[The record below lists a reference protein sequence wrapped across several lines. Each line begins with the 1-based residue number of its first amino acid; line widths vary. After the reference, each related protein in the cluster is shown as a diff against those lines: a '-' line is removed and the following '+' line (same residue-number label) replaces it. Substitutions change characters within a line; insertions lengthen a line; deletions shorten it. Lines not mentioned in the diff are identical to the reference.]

1 MAWSEN
7 ASPRFVA
14 RDAAHQKR
22 PEVWIMAP
30 NSKRESWRCG
40 RVAGIGPT
48 ANLCESWKSTRSH
61 HGIMQTAAVT
71 RHRLVDQ
78 QFSGPIPVPLGQALA
93 VAPSEMA
100 RLNSFP
106 SIRDH
111 ALKTDMVAVVETTKR
126 TAAELRLPAS
136 RYGPGPSGYARANTS
151 GPRMTARRPAEED
164 IAIRG

>member
-1 MAWSEN
+1 MAWNEN
-7 ASPRFVA
+7 SSPHFVA
-14 RDAAHQKR
+14 KDAAHQKR
-22 PEVWIMAP
+22 PEVWVMSP

-40 RVAGIGPT
+40 RVAGIGSIV
-48 ANLCESWKSTRSH
+48 NLSESWKSFGSH

-78 QFSGPIPVPLGQALA
+78 QFSGRIPVLLGQALA
-93 VAPSEMA
+93 MAPSEMA
-100 RLNSFP
+100 RSNSSA

-126 TAAELRLPAS
+126 TAAELRHPAS
-136 RYGPGPSGYARANTS
+136 RYGPGPSGYARANTC

-164 IAIRG
+164 I

>member
-1 MAWSEN
+1 MVRNEN
-7 ASPRFVA
+7 SSPRFLA
-14 RDAAHQKR
+14 KDAAHQKR
-22 PEVWIMAP
+22 PEVWVMSP
-30 NSKRESWRCG
+30 SSKRESWKCG
-40 RVAGIGPT
+40 RVAGIGPIV
-48 ANLCESWKSTRSH
+48 NLCESWKNSGSH

-93 VAPSEMA
+93 MAPSEMA
-100 RLNSFP
+100 RLNSSP
-106 SIRDH
+106 STGDH
-111 ALKTDMVAVVETTKR
+111 AIKTDMVAAVETTKR

-151 GPRMTARRPAEED
+151 GPRMTARRPAGED